1 VQHDEPCLT
10 FCTSQDQI
18 SLLLIGDT
26 FVHIAMAN
34 EQLTIDDRAIIKAKD
49 RKSKRWRR
57 FNAVEIA
64 DEL

>member
-1 VQHDEPCLT
+1 
-10 FCTSQDQI
+10 
-18 SLLLIGDT
+18 
-26 FVHIAMAN
+26 MAV
-34 EQLTIDDRAIIKAKD
+34 IKAKD